1 MSGPRISSGLHDM
14 STQVINTAQ
23 DRQVEI
29 YNKVKAAAGG

>member
-1 MSGPRISSGLHDM
+1 MSS
-14 STQVINTAQ
+14 QEINTAQ

>member
-1 MSGPRISSGLHDM
+1 MKTMSS
-14 STQVINTAQ
+14 QEINTAQ

>member
-1 MSGPRISSGLHDM
+1 VPG
-14 STQVINTAQ
+14 VVNKAQ